1 MENIFLSKL
10 IIQLDGFHMLDRPI
24 KIMKFQIT
32 EITET
37 IVSPCKPVES
47 QTKQELIKKENDFE
61 NVVNTTFFLA
71 NPEITEVTDSPCKTI
86 EPHAIKVCKKMMDF
100 GDDSANSSD
109 NDLPDIGYFERRQCA

>member
-1 MENIFLSKL
+1 
-10 IIQLDGFHMLDRPI
+10 
-24 KIMKFQIT
+24 MKFQIT

-37 IVSPCKPVES
+37 TVSPCKPVES